1 MKQPLFTVFLIAAS
15 LVSSVFAEE
24 LRPLDDLGQW
34 TYDPAL
40 WEIKDGLA
48 TGITTDEDP
57 LPYNKF
63 LIWNGGELVD
73 FELSVKLK
81 VEGNNNSGIQYRSK
95 RRDDLGE
102 FVVSGYQ
109 CDAHPSNAYCA
120 MMYEEKGRGITATRG
135 QKVVVTPEGKKM
147 LVGKVGQAAEVDLA
161 KWNTYEIH
169 AKGNH
174 IVHKLNGIVTAEF
187 IDLEVDKRAL
197 SGLLAFQIHR
207 GPKMKVEI
215 KDLVI
220 KHVSGGK
227 VFEPGDV
234 NIPANAEEVH
244 APKPRPAAK
253 KKKS

>member
-1 MKQPLFTVFLIAAS
+1 MKQPLFFSLLFVSFFAANA
-15 LVSSVFAEE
+15 LADEV
-24 LRPLDDLGQW
+24 RPLDDLGQW

-40 WEIKDGLA
+40 WEITDGVA
-48 TGITTDEDP
+48 TGITTDKDP

-63 LIWNGGELVD
+63 LIWNGGELAD

-109 CDAHPSNAYCA
+109 CDVHPSNQYCA

-147 LVGKVGQAAEVDLA
+147 LVGKVGKPAEVDLTE
-161 KWNTYEIH
+161 WNTYEIH

-174 IVHKLNGIVTAEF
+174 IIHKLNGIVTAEF
-187 IDLEVDKRAL
+187 IDLEVEKRAL

-207 GPKMKVEI
+207 GPEMKVQI

-220 KHVSGGK
+220 KHTSGGK
-227 VFEPGDV
+227 VFEPGEV
-234 NIPANAEEVH
+234 KIPADAEEVH
-244 APKPRPAAK
+244 APKKR
-253 KKKS
+253 